1 MSHLWDTGEEVRRMS
16 NQEWKETDYEEML
29 WKERIRYEER
39 MSTIQLAVSSLA
51 LVSSIIVLVL
61 TMT

>member
-1 MSHLWDTGEEVRRMS
+1 MQEEVRRMS

>member
-1 MSHLWDTGEEVRRMS
+1 MIWREEVRQMS

>member
-1 MSHLWDTGEEVRRMS
+1 MS

-39 MSTIQLAVSSLA
+39 MSTIQLVVSSLA

>member
-1 MSHLWDTGEEVRRMS
+1 MS

-39 MSTIQLAVSSLA
+39 MSIIQLVVSSLV
-51 LVSSIIVLVL
+51 LVSSIIVLAL
-61 TMT
+61 TMI

>member
-1 MSHLWDTGEEVRRMS
+1 MQEEVRRMN